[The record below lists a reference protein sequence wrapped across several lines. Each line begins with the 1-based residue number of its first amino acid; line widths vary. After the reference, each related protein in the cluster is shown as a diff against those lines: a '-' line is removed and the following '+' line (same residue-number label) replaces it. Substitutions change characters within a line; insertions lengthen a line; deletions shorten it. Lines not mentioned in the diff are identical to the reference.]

1 MQERSTYLSRYTFLY
16 NLLCFR
22 ICCTKVHKCINTL
35 YMYTRPAN
43 LDEVISSVE
52 SVARR
57 ILYFRTALQGI
68 AVYVV
73 ALVIESKRAST
84 LVIIVETA
92 IFTWKRLWHEGTR
105 HPVAASVGTGP
116 RSSDGR
122 PVASIFHSGGARI
135 ATTWANR
142 ATARQEEERKSP
154 TIFAAIFFA
163 TIFSHATVHLI
174 PLPPSR

>member
-1 MQERSTYLSRYTFLY
+1 
-16 NLLCFR
+16 
-22 ICCTKVHKCINTL
+22 
-35 YMYTRPAN
+35 MYTRPAN

-92 IFTWKRLWHEGTR
+92 IFTWKRL
-105 HPVAASVGTGP
+105 
-116 RSSDGR
+116 
-122 PVASIFHSGGARI
+122 
-135 ATTWANR
+135 
-142 ATARQEEERKSP
+142 
-154 TIFAAIFFA
+154 
-163 TIFSHATVHLI
+163 
-174 PLPPSR
+174 